1 MCLEGTLQQNEEWLK
16 GLGWRWEMEHG
27 ANQRKEMQILLQV
40 SRAREEEIDQKYWQS
55 VGRTSLLNVR
65 VKREGG
71 LEQ

>member
-1 MCLEGTLQQNEEWLK
+1 
-16 GLGWRWEMEHG
+16 MEHG

-55 VGRTSLLNVR
+55 VGRTSLLNVK